1 MSSRIVWRHKKVN
14 RGSEDEKNQP
24 TQKKENSKIQPR
36 PTKGILVA
44 ITVINSTFASS
55 GRLAM

>member
-1 MSSRIVWRHKKVN
+1 MKLN
-14 RGSEDEKNQP
+14 L
-24 TQKKENSKIQPR
+24 KILYLICLPHHHMRLTLRRVSGRFQPR